1 MRLTLE
7 SAETTIGWPVDF
19 MTDLHGKLTAYA
31 KSDYNADQVFA
42 LQNRLQELVKQYQS
56 WKLLENPTVDRVA
69 RRGAEADNGEAAFVF
84 DDEQSWLRLRDV
96 NRREFFIKV
105 TP

>member
-7 SAETTIGWPVDF
+7 SAGTTIGWPVDF
-19 MTDLHGKLTAYA
+19 MTDLHKKLGGYA
-31 KSDYNADQVFA
+31 PSDYSEAVVFA

-56 WKLLENPTVDRVA
+56 WKLLEEPAVDRVT
-69 RRGAEADNGEAAFVF
+69 RDGDRSEAAFVF
-84 DDEQSWLRLRDV
+84 NPEVSWLRLTDV

-105 TP
+105 TPNA